1 MADIRNG
8 GGSAAP
14 AFLHTLRLKEFL
26 FKAALVASGALLLIA
41 LGAFFVSLFIGASP
55 AIKEFGF
62 GFLWSKTWNPV
73 TEQFGAFPFI
83 VGTLLTAFVS
93 LAVSFPFALSIA
105 IALGEFYRKGIMASF
120 VKSMTELLAGI
131 PSVIYGFWGLAVLAP
146 LIRELQ
152 QKFDMPP
159 YGVGILTAS
168 IILSI
173 MIIPYSASIA
183 REIIELVPNDLKEA
197 GYALGST
204 RYEVIRDVI
213 LPYAKSGII
222 AGVILSL
229 GRALGETMAVTML
242 IGNSNKIPTSLL
254 SPANTMS
261 SVIANEFN
269 EAGSGLHSGSL
280 IMLGLILLVIT
291 AIINFIGKYIIK
303 KTTVG
308 G

>member
-1 MADIRNG
+1 MAEIRNG

-14 AFLHTLRLKEFL
+14 SFLQMLRLKEFL
-26 FKAALVASGALLLIA
+26 FKFALVGAGAVLLIA

-73 TEQFGAFPFI
+73 TEQFGALPFL

-93 LAVSFPFALSIA
+93 LAVSFPFAISIA

-152 QKFDMPP
+152 QKLGMSP

-242 IGNSNKIPTSLL
+242 IGNSNKLPTSLL

-269 EAGSGLHSGSL
+269 EASSGLHSGSL

>member
-1 MADIRNG
+1 MARTPIG

-14 AFLHTLRLKEFL
+14 VVFTSIRTKEAL
-26 FKAALVASGALLLIA
+26 FRGILIAAGAILLIT

-73 TEQFGAFPFI
+73 TEQFGALPFL
-83 VGTLLTAFVS
+83 VGTLLTAFIS
-93 LAVSFPFALSIA
+93 LAISFPFAISIA
-105 IALGEFYRKGIMASF
+105 IALGEFYRKGFVSSV

-131 PSVIYGFWGLAVLAP
+131 PSVVYGFWGLAVLAP
-146 LIRELQ
+146 LIRDVQ
-152 QKFDMPP
+152 QKFGMSP
-159 YGVGILTAS
+159 YGVGVLTAS
-168 IILSI
+168 IILAI

-197 GYALGST
+197 GYALGAT
-204 RYEVIRDVI
+204 RYEVVRDI
-213 LPYAKSGII
+213 TLPYAKSGII

-242 IGNSNKIPTSLL
+242 IGNNNKIPANIL

-291 AIINFIGKYIIK
+291 ALINFIGKYIIK